1 MAVRLPVVLCQHP
14 RRSGAHSEHEE
25 TWITRLLFEER
36 LDATLVADLG
46 TIPRDST
53 DQLCLE
59 GFKGGF
65 LLLSWQT
72 AESVAEHLQRLGIA
86 PIELIPVGGG
96 PKIAIAPEPLQSE
109 SPASLPLVREIP
121 SPKHVYYMHLDLQ
134 RSIDAGV
141 LELKGLLASLS
152 TPVFQLQS
160 RAPAARGAPSAKTGV
175 NTSGAPVSAANQD
188 PQPMRVVQ
196 SALTPR
202 QEPSQIAPPAVQ
214 TTRAVDSKMDE
225 EFPNIDSLVRELDDF
240 DL

>member
-36 LDATLVADLG
+36 LDATLIADLG
-46 TIPRDST
+46 TIPHDST

-65 LLLSWQT
+65 LLLSWQS

-86 PIELIPVGGG
+86 PIDLIPVGGG
-96 PKIAIAPEPLQSE
+96 PKIAIAMEPSQSE
-109 SPASLPLVREIP
+109 SPPSLALLRETP
-121 SPKHVYYMHLDLQ
+121 SSKRVYYMHLDLQ

-141 LELKGLLASLS
+141 RELKGLLSSLS

-160 RAPAARGAPSAKTGV
+160 LAPAARRSRSE
-175 NTSGAPVSAANQD
+175 NDSDSGSDAG
-188 PQPMRVVQ
+188 
-196 SALTPR
+196 LG
-202 QEPSQIAPPAVQ
+202 
-214 TTRAVDSKMDE
+214 
-225 EFPNIDSLVRELDDF
+225 
-240 DL
+240 